1 MSLKNAKKDHGM
13 LEKTKRDCPR
23 KHRVRGARKDAKGRS
38 RRTEP
43 MVSAEEEAH
52 GYSTL

>member
-13 LEKTKRDCPR
+13 LEKTKRNCPR
-23 KHRVRGARKDAKGRS
+23 KHRMRGARKDTKRRS
-38 RRTEP
+38 RRTES

>member
-13 LEKTKRDCPR
+13 LEKTKQDCSR
-23 KHRVRGARKDAKGRS
+23 KHKVRGACKDTKWRS

-43 MVSAEEEAH
+43 MVISEEEAH